1 MNVQINAVNF
11 NADKKLEEFAKQRVN
26 KLVHFYDDI
35 ISSEV
40 FLRVEKTTEVENK
53 FAEIRLVIRGYDLFA
68 KKQSK
73 TFEEAIDLACEALR
87 TQIKKHKEKI
97 RGK

>member
-53 FAEIRLVIRGYDLFA
+53 FAEIRLVIRGHDLFA